1 MIFGLFGKKK
11 EKPLE
16 EDRVGKVVHYFPH
29 VKAAVIVIEKKGISI
44 GDHIRIKGHTTDIE
58 QKIESMQVEHEAV
71 ESVSKG
77 QEAAIKVKKKVRRRD
92 EVYLVSK
99 K

>member
-1 MIFGLFGKKK
+1 MRSEFAKKEVGMLFGLFGKKK

-16 EDRVGKVVHYFPH
+16 GDLVGKVVHYFPH
-29 VKAAVIVIEKKGISI
+29 VKAAVIGIEKKGISI

-71 ESVSKG
+71 E
-77 QEAAIKVKKKVRRRD
+77 
-92 EVYLVSK
+92 
-99 K
+99 